1 MYFGPNGKIKKYC
14 WLRAIC
20 VAWRKTCGKAKKF
33 LLFFFCK
40 YFRLNFSAFSLV
52 FFVGIL
58 KWACVCMC
66 ESVTMMCW
74 QQQQQHTEWASCC
87 CWHRWT
93 YLLRGHIVG
102 ARTQID
108 ACIRVD
114 AGQDEEDTCRRI
126 CIKNIYIYVEHRGI
140 YWCQLRTLQTFIQ
153 RCQFR
158 LLVLQF
164 LSHCACPAPLEFG
177 VSVANLEQVQQLT
190 QILVTSARATL
201 EFA

>member
-1 MYFGPNGKIKKYC
+1 M
-14 WLRAIC
+14 LRGEKL
-20 VAWRKTCGKAKKF
+20 VAKLKSF
-33 LLFFFCK
+33 LLFFCK
-40 YFRLNFSAFSLV
+40 YFRLYFSAFSLV

-74 QQQQQHTEWASCC
+74 QQQQQHTERASCC
-87 CWHRWT
+87 CCHRWT

-126 CIKNIYIYVEHRGI
+126 CIKNIYICGASRY
-140 YWCQLRTLQTFIQ
+140 
-153 RCQFR
+153 
-158 LLVLQF
+158 
-164 LSHCACPAPLEFG
+164 
-177 VSVANLEQVQQLT
+177 
-190 QILVTSARATL
+190 ILVSASHSANIYSMLSISSASFAVSLPLRLPCATWVWRVCR
-201 EFA
+201 